1 MVNSPHWSR
10 PYIHLQNS
18 PTTKKF
24 CPSKQKN
31 NDGIFLIVIF
41 CIIYIINENSM
52 FAIESNSG
60 SPEMQLSASI
70 EVSGVRHFLQVLDV
84 RININQSLA
93 LAKN

>member
-1 MVNSPHWSR
+1 MDFDKLKVYGDTFIS
-10 PYIHLQNS
+10 
-18 PTTKKF
+18 
-24 CPSKQKN
+24 
-31 NDGIFLIVIF
+31 DGLVF